1 MKQYRPE
8 VIDFEALNEAI
19 IFFDPI
25 FWKNY
30 TKSSTI
36 RKPMKQIFVALLII
50 VAIISLVVIAF
61 TVNQVTR
68 EEQRLKSDLQYRST
82 LLAESLK
89 ETIEPNFI
97 NKSDS
102 YLQNVVER
110 FTDNERL
117 ASLGIYDSKGKIIT
131 ASSII
136 PEATSAA
143 SEIVTNAMDE
153 DKANGDFANFEDSKM
168 YFLAIP
174 LHDDK
179 SVVGALMIAQNAG
192 YIDDRLNEIWRNN
205 LIRLLVQAFLL
216 SFAIL
221 LLIRWIIYEPI
232 RVLVETL
239 KLARMGVSGQNS
251 KGLTNSF
258 FFRPLLKEISSIRNS
273 LSEARVSA
281 SEEARLRLEKLDSP
295 WTAERLKE
303 FIKDILKGRTI
314 FMVSNRE
321 PYIHTKNGG
330 KTSYFFPASGMA
342 TAIEAVMQ
350 ACGGLWI
357 AHGSGNADKLV
368 VDNQDKI
375 KVPPDEP
382 KYTLKRIWLTEEE
395 EKGYYD
401 GFSNEGLW
409 PLCHIAHNRPIFR
422 KEDWE
427 EYKKVNQKFA
437 DAVLSETK
445 NQDRPIVLIQ
455 DFHLALVPRMV
466 KLQRPGAVVGIF
478 WHIPWPNPESFSI
491 CPWKKDIL
499 DGMLGADLLGF
510 HTQLHCNNFIETV
523 GRELESLINFERFTV
538 TRNNHI
544 SFIKPFP
551 ISIAFPNSSE
561 EKNEQNGKDVLMKS
575 LGVKTKYVGLG
586 IDRLDYTKG
595 LLERFKAIEIFLNQ
609 NPTYQG
615 NFTFIQ
621 IAAPSRT
628 KVKKYRDFAIE
639 VKKEAE
645 RINASFRIK
654 NWKPIVFLEKHHN
667 HTEIQKFYRSADFC
681 LVTSLHDGMNLVA
694 KEYVASRYDEKGVLI
709 LSQYAGASIELKDAL
724 IINPYNGEQ
733 TANAIKEALEMKPY
747 EQTKRMRNMREIV
760 KNYNVYRWSAELLK
774 TMVGL
779 G

>member
-1 MKQYRPE
+1 MRQ
-8 VIDFEALNEAI
+8 VIAVLLVI
-19 IFFDPI
+19 V
-25 FWKNY
+25 
-30 TKSSTI
+30 TI
-36 RKPMKQIFVALLII
+36 V
-50 VAIISLVVIAF
+50 SLVVIAF
-61 TVNQVTR
+61 TVNQVGK
-68 EEQRLKSDLQYRST
+68 EEERLKLDLQYRST

-89 ETIEPNFI
+89 ETVEPNFI
-97 NKSDS
+97 SKSET
-102 YLQNVVER
+102 YLQSVVEKFTNKER
-110 FTDNERL
+110 F
-117 ASLGIYDSKGKIIT
+117 AGLGIYDNKGKAI
-131 ASSII
+131 AVSSTV

-143 SEIVTNAMDE
+143 LAVVANAMDA
-153 DKANGDFANFEDSKM
+153 DKADADYAKFEARKV
-168 YFLAIP
+168 YVLAVP

-179 SVVGALMIAQNAG
+179 SVVGALMVVQNAG
-192 YIDDRLNEIWRNN
+192 YIDDRINEIWKNN
-205 LIRLLVQAFLL
+205 LIRLLIQASLL
-216 SFAIL
+216 SFATL

-232 RVLVETL
+232 RGLVETL
-239 KLARMGVSGQNS
+239 KLSRMGGSEQPS
-251 KGLTNSF
+251 KRLTNSF
-258 FFRPLLKEISSIRNS
+258 FFRPLVKEISSMRNS
-273 LSEARVSA
+273 LNEARISA

-314 FMVSNRE
+314 IMVSNRE

-330 KTSYFFPASGMA
+330 KISYYFPASGMV
-342 TAIEAVMQ
+342 TAIEPVMR
-350 ACGGLWI
+350 ACGGMWI
-357 AHGSGNADKLV
+357 ASGSGDADQLV
-368 VDNQDKI
+368 TDRQNKI

-395 EKGYYD
+395 EVGYYY

-437 DAVLSETK
+437 DAILTEIK

-455 DFHLALVPRMV
+455 DFHLALAPKMV
-466 KLQRPGAVVGIF
+466 KMRRPSAVIGIF

-491 CPWKKDIL
+491 CPWKKELL

-510 HTQLHCNNFIETV
+510 QTQLHCNNFIETV
-523 GRELESLINFERFTV
+523 GREVESLIDFERFTI
-538 TRNNHI
+538 TRNGHV

-551 ISIAFPNSSE
+551 ISISFPNGFDKAKDE
-561 EKNEQNGKDVLMKS
+561 TQEDEKEKLLKS
-575 LGVKTKYVGLG
+575 LGVKTRYIGLG

-595 LLERFKAIEIFLNQ
+595 ILERFKAIEIFLNKH
-609 NPTYQG
+609 PSYQG
-615 NFTFIQ
+615 HFTFIQ

-628 KVKKYRDFAIE
+628 KVKKYREFAFE
-639 VKKEAE
+639 VEKEVE
-645 RINASFRIK
+645 RINALSKIK
-654 NWKPIVFLEKHHN
+654 GWKPIVLLEKHHS
-667 HTEIQKFYRSADFC
+667 HSEIQKLYRITDFC

-709 LSQYAGASIELKDAL
+709 LSQYTGASRELKEAL

-733 TANAIKEALEMKPY
+733 TADAIREALEMK
-747 EQTKRMRNMREIV
+747 ESDQIKRMQAMRETI

-774 TMVGL
+774 TIVNL